1 MIRYFLFLLFLQPC
15 LITKT
20 HSKTAI
26 TKLPGYAGDLP
37 FKLETGYVGTKENE
51 DIKLFYYF
59 VESARDPK
67 EDPLIVHFRGGPG
80 ASSLLGLINE
90 IGNERGDQ
98 PAVNVQG
105 YILSSPLTNKFLD
118 FNSRLE
124 YAYRVALISDD
135 IHMVLNIAIEEWAN
149 MEVVQQA
156 LGVR

>member
-37 FKLETGYVGTKENE
+37 FKLETGYVGTMEEE

-90 IGNERGDQ
+90 IGPLTMNLDNLTFTLNPNTWTQFANIIFLDIPAGAGNERGDQ
-98 PAVNVQG
+98 PAVNVQ
-105 YILSSPLTNKFLD
+105 
-118 FNSRLE
+118 
-124 YAYRVALISDD
+124 
-135 IHMVLNIAIEEWAN
+135 VLNIAIEEWAN